1 MPTQLANPGAP
12 APWQMAQAGLINAM
26 QTSPNDPTQLLGD
39 PAMNPSQQQITDVQQ
54 APLHAAMAHAYQQ
67 YHQQRQ
73 ARSSAGGMMANR
85 ATAQTP
91 MTQHLQQARGQN
103 GGSMY
108 INQGFGSLEDQNLP
122 AYTQEQGMQDHPTE
136 DFGPVAPT
144 PATAAET
151 QREQFELQKAHQE
164 ELDKG
169 QQQADKEATDYQQS
183 LQGTGKYAEDD
194 AKDVRASA
202 SSARADQ
209 RLNISDARDTLKR
222 IETDPAYQTM
232 NKYDP
237 RRLNGDD
244 IAIYN
249 NAKQA
254 IQGTFAPTGT
264 GTSPAATTGVKA
276 IPAHPEGVEVVDN
289 TTGKRY
295 VVQNGQYVE
304 KQ

>member
-1 MPTQLANPGAP
+1 MPLPQLANPGAP
-12 APWQMAQAGLINAM
+12 APWQAAQASLIGAL
-26 QTSPNDPTQLLGD
+26 QQQPPGVGD
-39 PAMNPSQQQITDVQQ
+39 PSLTPTDQQVTDVEQSPVHQ
-54 APLHAAMAHAYQQ
+54 LMRSYQQ

-73 ARSSAGGMMANR
+73 ARQSAGSMMANR

-151 QREQFELQKAHQE
+151 QREQFELRKAHQE
-164 ELDKG
+164 EIDKG

-183 LQGTGKYAEDD
+183 LQGTGKYAAQQTRLGIE
-194 AKDVRASA
+194 KERADTAATKVGSTHGLLTQQTTPAPGPVSTDESA
-202 SSARADQ
+202 SPEGQAQA
-209 RLNISDARDTLKR
+209 
-222 IETDPAYQTM
+222 EE
-232 NKYDP
+232 
-237 RRLNGDD
+237 
-244 IAIYN
+244 
-249 NAKQA
+249 AK
-254 IQGTFAPTGT
+254 
-264 GTSPAATTGVKA
+264 PAATPTGVKA
-276 IPAHPEGVEVVDN
+276 IHPEGQTLRDP
-289 TTGKRY
+289 TTGKTY

-304 KQ
+304 QQ